1 LSTPAADAVAAQI
14 KVKATVAFTKL
25 LIASSLEYKAIV
37 YRKKRKAPADIID
50 QGFFKKTCL
59 KTD

>member
-37 YRKKRKAPADIID
+37 YRKK
-50 QGFFKKTCL
+50 KKSPSRYYRPGL
-59 KTD
+59 L